1 MGGPSLGGE
10 LRSFG
15 EKAKYGKA
23 GMMEQWEMYACES
36 QTRVLTLS
44 PLLLA
49 LWPWTCYLT

>member
-49 LWPWTCYLT
+49 L